1 MESGQGRAVLRWRVD
16 GDLLWYNTLNEIMFF
31 WPNLGQAWK
40 GGNISHLQ
48 LTYT

>member
-31 WPNLGQAWK
+31 RPNLGQAWK
-40 GGNISHLQ
+40 GGNISHL
-48 LTYT
+48 